1 MSGTEIMPTNPRL
14 SHKKSLASACL
25 AVTHM
30 THIIGFLKE
39 QIDSNDK
46 GELLDVI
53 AN

>member
-1 MSGTEIMPTNPRL
+1 VPCSNAL
-14 SHKKSLASACL
+14 
-25 AVTHM
+25 